1 MNAKLE
7 YCENKLEIIHFCHSQ
22 SDEELGNPYNCTFQI
37 FVVSGRFQGYADG
50 CEYDFKEFQKMI
62 RELKKLVENQ
72 AKQVRLKEI
81 GYGSEIL
88 FTGDGRGHIEVSGTV
103 YGEAMK
109 HVLQFSF
116 PTDQTV
122 YASFIKE
129 LESFV

>member
-1 MNAKLE
+1 
-7 YCENKLEIIHFCHSQ
+7 
-22 SDEELGNPYNCTFQI
+22 
-37 FVVSGRFQGYADG
+37 
-50 CEYDFKEFQKMI
+50 MI

-103 YGEAMK
+103 YGEAME

-116 PTDQTV
+116 PTDVPVQ
-122 YASFIKE
+122 S
-129 LESFV
+129 S